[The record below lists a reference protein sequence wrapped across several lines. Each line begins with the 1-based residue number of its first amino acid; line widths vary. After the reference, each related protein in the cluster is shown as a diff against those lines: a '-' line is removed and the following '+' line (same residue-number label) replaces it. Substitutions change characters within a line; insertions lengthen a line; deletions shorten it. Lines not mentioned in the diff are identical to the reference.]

1 MRIDS
6 CRTCGI
12 AMKEFQTCPVCRVV
26 SRFVCPKCGK
36 TSDEQIHPEC
46 SLLNKSVIAN

>member
-6 CRTCGI
+6 CRTCGVD
-12 AMKEFQTCPVCRVV
+12 MKEFQTCPVCRVV
-26 SRFVCPKCGK
+26 SRFVCTKCGR

-46 SLLNKSVIAN
+46 SMLNKSAVAN